1 MTRLTTAVVGTLA
14 ALAVTLP
21 AAASPSAAS
30 TEAAADA
37 AAAKSWT
44 TVHRLNGA
52 KAQAC
57 KVSVDGGASWRI
69 YNRVDARNATT
80 RTQAQ
85 MWVTRDGVDTRRKW
99 SSGWVGRGTIS
110 AVGSLLVPRAPGY
123 VIEHS
128 LSADQSGT
136 GGTVRAADIGHC

>member
-1 MTRLTTAVVGTLA
+1 MNRLITTVVGTLA
-14 ALAVTLP
+14 ALAITLP
-21 AAASPSAAS
+21 AAASASAAS
-30 TEAAADA
+30 SEAP
-37 AAAKSWT
+37 AAKSWT
-44 TVHRLNGA
+44 TVLRLNGA

-69 YNRVDARNATT
+69 YNRLDARNATT

-85 MWVTRDGVDTRRKW
+85 MWVTHDGVDTRRKW
-99 SSGWVGRGTIS
+99 SSGWVARGNIS

-123 VIEHS
+123 VIQHS

-136 GGTVRAADIGHC
+136 GGEVRAADIGHC

>member
-1 MTRLTTAVVGTLA
+1 MTRLTTIVAGTLA
-14 ALAVTLP
+14 ALVLTLP
-21 AAASPSAAS
+21 AAASASAAS
-30 TEAAADA
+30 TDA
-37 AAAKSWT
+37 AAARSWT

-85 MWVTRDGVDTRRKW
+85 MWVTHDGVDTRRKW
-99 SSGWVGRGTIS
+99 SSGWVARGTVS

-136 GGTVRAADIGHC
+136 GGQVRAADIGHC

>member
-1 MTRLTTAVVGTLA
+1 MTRWTTSVVGTLA

-30 TEAAADA
+30 TEAPAP
-37 AAAKSWT
+37 KSWT

-69 YNRVDARNATT
+69 HNRVNARNATT
-80 RTQAQ
+80 RTQAR
-85 MWVTRDGVDTRRKW
+85 MWVTHDGVDTPRKW

-110 AVGSLLVPRAPGY
+110 AVGSLLVPRSPGY
-123 VIEHS
+123 VIQHA

-136 GGTVRAADIGHC
+136 GGVVPAADIGHC

>member
-21 AAASPSAAS
+21 AAMSPSAAS
-30 TEAAADA
+30 TEAPADA

-69 YNRVDARNATT
+69 YNRVDARSATT

-99 SSGWVGRGTIS
+99 SSGWVGRGRIS

-136 GGTVRAADIGHC
+136 GGSVRAADIGHC

>member
-1 MTRLTTAVVGTLA
+1 MTRLTTVVVGTLA
-14 ALAVTLP
+14 ALAVALP

-30 TEAAADA
+30 TEAPG
-37 AAAKSWT
+37 KSWT
-44 TVHRLNGA
+44 TVHRLNGS

-85 MWVTRDGVDTRRKW
+85 MWVTHDGVDTRRKW
-99 SSGWVGRGTIS
+99 SSGWVGRGTVS

-123 VIEHS
+123 AIEHS

-136 GGTVRAADIGHC
+136 GGPVRAADIGHC

>member
-1 MTRLTTAVVGTLA
+1 ML
-14 ALAVTLP
+14 
-21 AAASPSAAS
+21 
-30 TEAAADA
+30 

-80 RTQAQ
+80 RTQAR
-85 MWVTRDGVDTRRKW
+85 MWVTHDGVDTRRKW

-136 GGTVRAADIGHC
+136 GGQVRAADIGHC

>member
-1 MTRLTTAVVGTLA
+1 MTRLITVVVGTLA

-21 AAASPSAAS
+21 AAASASAAP
-30 TEAAADA
+30 ADA
-37 AAAKSWT
+37 PAAKSWT
-44 TVHRLNGA
+44 TVERLVGS

-57 KVSVDGGASWRI
+57 KVSVDSGASWRI
-69 YNRVDARNATT
+69 YNRVDARNATA
-80 RTQAQ
+80 RTQAR
-85 MWVTRDGVDTRRKW
+85 MWVTHDGVDTRRNW
-99 SSGWVGRGTIS
+99 SSGWVARGTIS

-123 VIEHS
+123 AIEHS

>member
-1 MTRLTTAVVGTLA
+1 MNRLITTVVGTLA
-14 ALAVTLP
+14 ALAVALP

-30 TEAAADA
+30 TEAP
-37 AAAKSWT
+37 AAKSWT
-44 TVHRLNGA
+44 TVHRLNGS

-69 YNRVDARNATT
+69 YNRVDARNATA
-80 RTQAQ
+80 RTQAR
-85 MWVTRDGVDTRRKW
+85 MWVTHDGVDTRRKW
-99 SSGWVGRGTIS
+99 SSGWVGRGTVS

-136 GGTVRAADIGHC
+136 GGPVRAADIGHC